1 MRIRAAFA
9 NRDDIF
15 TPGMFARIKI
25 PASKSYTALLVPDE
39 AIGSEQVRKVVMTV
53 TADNTVVPKYVEL
66 GALVNGLR
74 VIRKGLTADDRQRP
88 HCG

>member
-1 MRIRAAFA
+1 
-9 NRDDIF
+9 
-15 TPGMFARIKI
+15 
-25 PASKSYTALLVPDE
+25 LVPDE

-74 VIRKGLTADDRQRP
+74 VIRKGLTADDRVIVNGLVRARP
-88 HCG
+88 GMKVAPRDAAAAPPAKAQ